1 MIRFTDLVT
10 TSTQV
15 HIGALLIIVAFL
27 TALPL
32 AYFEFV
38 KPCWECNDLRAVLA
52 HEVGH
57 LLSLQ
62 HADGAGE
69 LGLRYDNLTARD
81 TCDWVSS
88 AVFTPDDDDD
98 DHHDHDLML
107 KFGTTSEHEP
117 GPLRCLAQ
125 DDLDGLNYLYP
136 ACANVPHA
144 PSCTSRSG
152 GRATALRFLQVR
164 APSAPQPR
172 PRAIAR
178 LRPVHVSQSFFVLY
192 LIPLCVFA
200 GLKIFALIVVFTQE
214 QLAKRKLAGATKE
227 LLSGGE
233 EKGGED
239 NLPEPGNT
247 FLDRAAERMRVA
259 NEAQGRSDGSTAQD
273 SD

>member
-1 MIRFTDLVT
+1 MGDKADKSDFA
-10 TSTQV
+10 
-15 HIGALLIIVAFL
+15 AL
-27 TALPL
+27 
-32 AYFEFV
+32 
-38 KPCWECNDLRAVLA
+38 
-52 HEVGH
+52 
-57 LLSLQ
+57 
-62 HADGAGE
+62 
-69 LGLRYDNLTARD
+69 
-81 TCDWVSS
+81 
-88 AVFTPDDDDD
+88 FTPFRLAGKTLRNRIT
-98 DHHDHDLML
+98 HASI
-107 KFGTTSEHEP
+107 TTLSTPEGRVTDREVLYHANRAAGGVALSVTEP
-117 GPLRCLAQ
+117 LGMMRHQARLPRIQVWRQ

-178 LRPVHVSQSFFVLY
+178 LRPVHVSQSFFVIY

-227 LLSGGE
+227 LLSGGG

-247 FLDRAAERMRVA
+247 FLDRAAERMREA
-259 NEAQGRSDGSTAQD
+259 NDAQGRGDGATARD
-273 SD
+273 GDR